1 MPTAEIE
8 YSTTEMTNQDV
19 VATVVNPST
28 EITITNNDGK
38 RTHIHLLKMENLHF
52 EFVDNK
58 GTKGTIK
65 AVVNWID
72 KVAPIS
78 SVQYDITR
86 NDKSKM

>member
-38 RTHIHLLKMENLHF
+38 DTYTFTENGEFTF

-78 SVQYDITR
+78 SVQYDDITR